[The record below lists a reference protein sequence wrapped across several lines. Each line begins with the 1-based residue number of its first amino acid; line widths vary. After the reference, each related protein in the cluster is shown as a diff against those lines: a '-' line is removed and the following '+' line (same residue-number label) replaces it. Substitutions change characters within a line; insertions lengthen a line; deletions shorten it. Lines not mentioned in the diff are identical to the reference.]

1 MESRPLEKDTEKT
14 EAQKAEEQRR
24 ASQKES
30 NERAA
35 IEQAK
40 WYRDKVLAANN
51 LSANYKRVGSPEA
64 SKSAAAALDIHDKFS
79 LLEPGVYECDGRT
92 TINLTRNKDGSM
104 RAEPLRFGMNSRK
117 AYGDAMDL
125 LASGCGAKT
134 ITIDW
139 NNIKDVNMKD
149 LDMLIELAK
158 ERKLTVEFGPNVI
171 QYMMSRNDNGELYKQ
186 YVEKSQELQQ
196 IQHAEFRK
204 TGHGEKS
211 EKYDLMQARNK
222 LSSTEKLQ
230 GGDEADK
237 AQKLKDKVL
246 KEGGNELQGD
256 ERLKAIEKELQ
267 KDSQRLTEMK
277 GAKDNMDKNVGSQEA
292 VLSDP
297 KADPARIRAVATHA
311 TDNKETRAEV
321 LSAIRTENDDLKAR
335 NKVWKDELTQQ
346 SALLAAVANPTEEQK
361 AQIEKIKEML
371 DGLAKSEDTR
381 QKQED
386 ALTGLDK
393 RVNELAESAVG
404 TENKLQAI
412 EEAKLQD
419 GSTINDV
426 KTKFDSFADLDKP
439 MKDHLGEILDKYV
452 QGKDDAAATEAAK
465 QIETFKTSMVGAPE
479 KASVDAAT
487 KLIEDYINKHK
498 EEKAVAAAA
507 PSSPSLG
514 GGSVP
519 M

>member
-24 ASQKES
+24 AKEKEG

-35 IEQAK
+35 IEHAE
-40 WYRDKVLAANN
+40 WYIKKILGEK
-51 LSANYKRVGSPEA
+51 SANYHRVGSPEE
-64 SKSAAAALDIHDKFS
+64 SKSREAALVAGSKFS
-79 LLEPGVYECDGRT
+79 LLEPGVYECEGRT

-104 RAEPLRFGMNSRK
+104 RAEPLRFGLSSKK

-139 NNIKDVNMKD
+139 GSQKDVNMKD
-149 LDMLIELAK
+149 LDMLIELAR
-158 ERKLTVEFGPNVI
+158 ERDLKVEFGPNVI
-171 QYMMSRNDNGELYKQ
+171 QYMLSRNDNGALYAQ
-186 YVEKSQELQQ
+186 YVEKAQKLE
-196 IQHAEFRK
+196 IHQHKEFEKKGHPQK
-204 TGHGEKS
+204 TEKF
-211 EKYDLMQARNK
+211 DLMQSRNM
-222 LSSTEKLQ
+222 LSKTEKLQ
-230 GGDEADK
+230 GNDEADK

-267 KDSQRLTEMK
+267 KDSQRLTAVK
-277 GAKDNMDKNVGSQEA
+277 GAKDNMEKNVGAQEA
-292 VLSDP
+292 QLADP
-297 KADPARIRAVATHA
+297 KADPDKVRSVATHA
-311 TDNKETRAEV
+311 TENKADRAEV
-321 LSAIRTENDDLKAR
+321 LSGIRAENDDLKAR
-335 NKVWKDELTQQ
+335 NKVWIAELDQQ
-346 SALLAAVANPTEEQK
+346 SQLLASVANPTDEQK

-371 DGLAKSEDTR
+371 DGLKSREDVR
-381 QKQED
+381 QTQENS
-386 ALTGLDK
+386 LTGLER
-393 RVNELAESAVG
+393 RVNQLAENAVG
-404 TENKLQAI
+404 IENKLQAI
-412 EEAKLQD
+412 EAAKLQD

-426 KTKFDSFADLDKP
+426 KTKFDSYADLDKP
-439 MKDHLGEILDKYV
+439 MKEHLSDILDKYV

-465 QIETFKTSMVGAPE
+465 QIDAFKTSMVGAPE